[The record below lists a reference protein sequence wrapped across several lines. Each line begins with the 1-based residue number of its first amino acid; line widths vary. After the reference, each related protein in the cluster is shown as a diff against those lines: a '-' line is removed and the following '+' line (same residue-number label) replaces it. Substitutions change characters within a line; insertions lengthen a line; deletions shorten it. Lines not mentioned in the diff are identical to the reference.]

1 MPPILKVVEVKPSWG
16 TNPVNPDSYVWID
29 VYVKNVGDEDAG
41 LHWVRL
47 VNHDTNTIIETQQS
61 GSLLPG
67 ETEWAKFPPRTV
79 SAREYFGL
87 KEGGEINLRIETGIG
102 TTIHDI
108 SNGLPKPERE
118 FHITLNID
126 KNLAITEREY
136 YTLYG
141 QITWNGIP
149 VKANLVLYVKAPWTD
164 GFKYDHS
171 FTTDENGE
179 FALKKLA
186 YIPPNMT
193 VATLYFKVIYVDPS
207 TGKRTESNTVSITI
221 GKVTKNTLTTDKTTV
236 PGCNRFN
243 LTGSIYYPFPN
254 ITVELYVRGPEDPA
268 FVKESETKTDSQ
280 GKYKFTPH
288 MSLWLDWEEYFTEA
302 IWYPYKVSGK
312 VRSNTIRVYR
322 KK

>member
-149 VKANLVLYVKAPWTD
+149 VKTNLVLYVKAPWTD

-193 VATLYFKVIYVDPS
+193 VATLYFKVVYVKS
-207 TGKRTESNTVSITI
+207 ATERYESNIVSITI
-221 GKVTKNTLTTDKTTV
+221 GKVTKNTLTTDRRIV
-236 PGCNRFN
+236 PSGEYFN

-254 ITVELYVRGPEDPA
+254 IQVTLYRRSTEEGP
-268 FVKESETKTDSQ
+268 FYESGSTKTDEQ
-280 GKYKFTPH
+280 GKYTFRCY
-288 MSLWLDWEEYFTEA
+288 MSSWVDWYDFFTEA
-302 IWYPYKVSGK
+302 IWYPGRTGGS